1 LKQIEDP
8 TQQTWKGNRCQ
19 MQGRITKILD
29 IQKGSNSSWFFVN
42 LEQKVNMK
50 DETQEF
56 RKKINVGGRRSLD
69 SATF

>member
-1 LKQIEDP
+1 
-8 TQQTWKGNRCQ
+8 